1 MISINTLL
9 LMFLWG
15 MLTFVLG
22 IFVTNWDVLTVP
34 PGFAWGAITLCAVI
48 LFLLLLEWVYRA
60 FCWYRA
66 RNKKSEAREHTHER

>member
-9 LMFLWG
+9 RSFFWG
-15 MLTFVLG
+15 MLTFSLG

-34 PGFAWGAITLCAVI
+34 PGAITLCAVI

-66 RNKKSEAREHTHER
+66 RNKTSEAREHTHER